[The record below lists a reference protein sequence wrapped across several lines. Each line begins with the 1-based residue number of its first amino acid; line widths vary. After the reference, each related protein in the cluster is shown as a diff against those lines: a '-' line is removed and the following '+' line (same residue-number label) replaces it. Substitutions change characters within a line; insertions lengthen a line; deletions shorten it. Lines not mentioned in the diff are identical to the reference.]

1 MLTDQMF
8 VINASVPETC
18 RTTPPE
24 PCQRPPKRPRPSALG
39 STSWHPDVRHLTWT
53 RAALRSIR
61 VLPSR
66 RGRSARES
74 NTPQDARL
82 MRTLDTSM
90 AVLMTSPL
98 LSSGSKISKELC
110 RTPMIR
116 HLQVVQATAT
126 LSRRRILLSS
136 TPILGTFNCGSSVR
150 LHYWEKVSYYEW
162 QDQVS

>member
-1 MLTDQMF
+1 MSLWLTDQMF
-8 VINASVPETC
+8 VMHLCLKPVGL
-18 RTTPPE
+18 R
-24 PCQRPPKRPRPSALG
+24 RPNLVKDRPSDLDPPPLAPRHGIQMLDIGLG
-39 STSWHPDVRHLTWT
+39 HVLLCARY
-53 RAALRSIR
+53 A

-74 NTPQDARL
+74 NIPPDARL
-82 MRTLDTSM
+82 MRTFDTSM

-126 LSRRRILLSS
+126 LSQRRILPSS
-136 TPILGTFNCGSSVR
+136 TPILFKTITSPGLYGISQGSEP
-150 LHYWEKVSYYEW
+150 WFMW
-162 QDQVS
+162 T